1 MAVQINPRTAI
12 IAGAGALVVAGAAAW
27 FFLFQDEPP
36 PPPKPAATAP
46 APAAKPAAK
55 AEVAAKPGAE
65 APKSAAA
72 KPAAGKPA
80 PIPTD
85 PDKLVA
91 EIVELSGMRG
101 YFQTFGR
108 ETMLASNVQGQ
119 GQQAGASPAEVRQ
132 MLDMVERVFP
142 VDKMGEEFTN
152 NVKAAFDTVKMGRFL
167 ELMREPVARKLHAAD
182 TRNLTPEVIREYTEK
197 FRKEPPSAARQKL
210 VQTIDEV
217 TRTSEIGGDMAL
229 VIARDTMDAMFEAM
243 QKSGKAVSRDE
254 RQMAGSMLNASQGQ
268 MRGTIRTALHM
279 RLRDASDEDLT
290 EYVKLMDTEAG
301 RWGMEVL
308 ANALRPVM
316 ESRAKNFGRELA
328 QFAMAKVQGAAKV
341 AAAAPAAPEQKEP
354 PKAAPVAAAAPAEAP
369 GYQRPAGIK
378 PLYTRYNDLVTAVV
392 MRDVAAVKELLAD
405 GKSPDVRQ
413 SDGFTPLMIAAANG
427 DTAIAQALLAARA
440 DPNLRAP
447 GGQSALALAR
457 ARNNAELVQALERSG
472 ARN

>member
-1 MAVQINPRTAI
+1 MAMQINPRTAI

-36 PPPKPAATAP
+36 PPPPPAAKAP
-46 APAAKPAAK
+46 ASAAKPAAK
-55 AEVAAKPGAE
+55 ADAPAK
-65 APKSAAA
+65 S
-72 KPAAGKPA
+72 AAGKPA

-119 GQQAGASPAEVRQ
+119 GQQVDMSPAEVRQ

-142 VDKMGEEFTN
+142 VDKMAEEFTN
-152 NVKAAFDTVKMGRFL
+152 NVKASFDTVKMGRFL
-167 ELMREPVARKLHAAD
+167 ELMREPVARKLHAAE
-182 TRNLTPEVIREYTEK
+182 TRNLSPEAIREYNEK

-210 VQTIDEV
+210 VQAIDEI

-243 QKSGKAVSRDE
+243 QKVGKPVSRDE
-254 RQMAGSMLNASQGQ
+254 RQMAGSVLNASQGQ
-268 MRGTIRTALHM
+268 MRGTILTALHM
-279 RLRDASDEDLT
+279 RLRDASDEDLA

-316 ESRAKNFGRELA
+316 ETRAKSFGRELA
-328 QFAMAKVQGAAKV
+328 QFAMAKVKSEAKAV
-341 AAAAPAAPEQKEP
+341 AAVPAVPEQKDP

-369 GYQRPAGIK
+369 GYQRAAGIR
-378 PLYTRYNDLVTAVV
+378 PLYSRYNDLITAVV
-392 MRDVAAVKELLAD
+392 MRDTAAVNELLAD

-413 SDGFTPLMIAAANG
+413 SDGFTPLMIAVANG
-427 DTAIAQALLAARA
+427 DTAIARALLAARA

>member
-36 PPPKPAATAP
+36 PPPKPVATAP
-46 APAAKPAAK
+46 APAAKPAAT
-55 AEVAAKPGAE
+55 AAATPGAE
-65 APKSAAA
+65 APKSGAAR
-72 KPAAGKPA
+72 PTAGKPA
-80 PIPTD
+80 PIPSD

-119 GQQAGASPAEVRQ
+119 GQQVGMSPAEVRE

-142 VDKMGEEFTN
+142 VDKMTEEFAN

-167 ELMREPVARKLHAAD
+167 ELMREPVARKLHAAE
-182 TRNLTPEVIREYTEK
+182 TRNLTPEAIREYTEK
-197 FRKEPPSAARQKL
+197 FRKEPPSAARQKQ
-210 VQTIDEV
+210 VQTIDEI

-243 QKSGKAVSRDE
+243 QKLGKPVSRDE
-254 RQMAGSMLNASQGQ
+254 RQMAGSVLNASQGQ
-268 MRGTIRTALHM
+268 MRSTIHTALHM
-279 RLRDASDEDLT
+279 RLRDASDDDLA

-316 ESRAKNFGRELA
+316 ESRAKSFGRELA
-328 QFAMAKVQGAAKV
+328 QFAMAKVKSAAKV
-341 AAAAPAAPEQKEP
+341 AAAAPAVPEQKEP

-369 GYQRPAGIK
+369 GYQRPAGIR
-378 PLYTRYNDLVTAVV
+378 PLYSRYNDLVTAVV
-392 MRDVAAVKELLAD
+392 MRDPAAVRELLAD
-405 GKSPDVRQ
+405 GKDPNVRQ

-440 DPNLRAP
+440 DPNLRGP

-457 ARNNAELVQALERSG
+457 ARSNADLVQALERSG

>member
-36 PPPKPAATAP
+36 PP
-46 APAAKPAAK
+46 KPAAK
-55 AEVAAKPGAE
+55 APAAAAKAAAKAE
-65 APKSAAA
+65 APAKPAAGAPQSVVA
-72 KPAAGKPA
+72 KPAAGKPT

-91 EIVELSGMRG
+91 EIIELSGMRG

-119 GQQAGASPAEVRQ
+119 GQQAGMGPAEVRQ

-142 VDKMGEEFTN
+142 VDKMAEEFAN

-167 ELMREPVARKLHAAD
+167 ELMREPVVRKLHAAE
-182 TRNLTPEVIREYTEK
+182 TRNLTPEVIRQYMEN

-210 VQTIDEV
+210 VQTIDEI
-217 TRTSEIGGDMAL
+217 TSTSEIGGDMAL
-229 VIARDTMDAMFEAM
+229 VIARDTLDAMFEAM
-243 QKSGKAVSRDE
+243 QKLGKPVSRDE
-254 RQMAGSMLNASQGQ
+254 RQAAGSILNASQGQ
-268 MRGTIRTALHM
+268 MRSTIRTALHM
-279 RLRDASDEDLT
+279 RLREASDDELA
-290 EYVKLMDTEAG
+290 EYVKIMDTEAG

-316 ESRAKNFGRELA
+316 ESRAKSFGRELA
-328 QFAMAKVQGAAKV
+328 QVAMATVQSAAKA
-341 AAAAPAAPEQKEP
+341 AAAAPAIPEQKEP
-354 PKAAPVAAAAPAEAP
+354 PKAAPVAATAPVEAP
-369 GYQRPAGIK
+369 GYQRPAGIRQ
-378 PLYTRYNDLVTAVV
+378 LYSRYNDLVSAVV
-392 MRDVAAVKELLAD
+392 MRDTAAVKELLAD

-413 SDGFTPLMIAAANG
+413 SDGFTPLMIAVANG

-447 GGQSALALAR
+447 GGQSALALAK
-457 ARNNAELVQALERSG
+457 ARNNTELLQLLERSG

>member
-36 PPPKPAATAP
+36 PPKPAAKAT

-55 AEVAAKPGAE
+55 ADAPAAPGAE
-65 APKSAAA
+65 ATKAAAA
-72 KPAAGKPA
+72 KPTAGKPA

-108 ETMLASNVQGQ
+108 EAMLASNVQGQ
-119 GQQAGASPAEVRQ
+119 GQQAGMGPAEVRQ

-142 VDKMGEEFTN
+142 ADKMAEEFTN
-152 NVKAAFDTVKMGRFL
+152 NVKAAFDTAKMGRFL
-167 ELMREPVARKLHAAD
+167 ELMREPVARKLHAAE
-182 TRNLTPEVIREYTEK
+182 TRNLTPEVIQDYNEK

-210 VQTIDEV
+210 VQAIDEI

-229 VIARDTMDAMFEAM
+229 VIARDTMDAVFEAM
-243 QKSGKAVSRDE
+243 QKLGKPVSRDE

-268 MRGTIRTALHM
+268 MRSTIRTALHM
-279 RLRDASDEDLT
+279 RLRDASEEELA

-316 ESRAKNFGRELA
+316 ESRAKSFGRELA
-328 QFAMAKVQGAAKV
+328 QFAMAKVQTAAKA

-354 PKAAPVAAAAPAEAP
+354 PKAAPVAAAAPVEAP

-378 PLYTRYNDLVTAVV
+378 PLYSRYNDLVTAVV
-392 MRDVAAVKELLAD
+392 MRDSGAVKELLAD
-405 GKSPDVRQ
+405 GKDPNVRQ
-413 SDGFTPLMIAAANG
+413 SDGLTPLMIAAVNG
-427 DTAIAQALLAARA
+427 DAAIAQELLSRGAQ
-440 DPNLRAP
+440 PNLRAP
-447 GGQSALALAR
+447 GGQSALSLAQ
-457 ARNNAELVQALERSG
+457 ARNDAAMVQLLQRGG
-472 ARN
+472 AR

>member
-36 PPPKPAATAP
+36 PPPKPVAKAP

-55 AEVAAKPGAE
+55 ADAPAAPGAE
-65 APKSAAA
+65 ATKAAAA

-108 ETMLASNVQGQ
+108 EAMLASNVQGQ
-119 GQQAGASPAEVRQ
+119 GQQAGMGPAEVRQ

-142 VDKMGEEFTN
+142 ADKMAEEFTN
-152 NVKAAFDTVKMGRFL
+152 NVKAAFDTAKMGRFL
-167 ELMREPVARKLHAAD
+167 ELMREPVARKLHAAE
-182 TRNLTPEVIREYTEK
+182 TRNLTPEVIRDYTEK

-210 VQTIDEV
+210 VQAIDEI

-243 QKSGKAVSRDE
+243 QKMGKPVSRDE
-254 RQMAGSMLNASQGQ
+254 RQMAGSVLNASQGQ
-268 MRGTIRTALHM
+268 MRSTIRTALHM
-279 RLRDASDEDLT
+279 RLRDASEEELA

-316 ESRAKNFGRELA
+316 ESRAKSFGRELA
-328 QFAMAKVQGAAKV
+328 QFAMAKVQTAAKA

-354 PKAAPVAAAAPAEAP
+354 PKAAPVAAAAPVEAP

-378 PLYTRYNDLVTAVV
+378 PLYSRYNDLVTAVV
-392 MRDVAAVKELLAD
+392 MRDSAAVKELLAD
-405 GKSPDVRQ
+405 GKDPNVRQ
-413 SDGFTPLMIAAANG
+413 SDGLTPLMIAAVNG
-427 DTAIAQALLAARA
+427 DAAIAQELLSRGAQ
-440 DPNLRAP
+440 PNLRAP
-447 GGQSALALAR
+447 GGQSALSLAQ
-457 ARNNAELVQALERSG
+457 ARNDAAMVQLLQRGG
-472 ARN
+472 AR

>member
-1 MAVQINPRTAI
+1 MAVQIDPRTAI
-12 IAGAGALVVAGAAAW
+12 IAGAGALVVAAAAAW
-27 FFLFQDEPP
+27 FLLFQDEP
-36 PPPKPAATAP
+36 PPPKPAATAQ

-72 KPAAGKPA
+72 KPAPGKPV

-91 EIVELSGMRG
+91 EIIELSGMRG

-108 ETMLASNVQGQ
+108 EAMLASNVQGQ
-119 GQQAGASPAEVRQ
+119 GQQAGMGPAEVRQ
-132 MLDMVERVFP
+132 MLELVERAFP
-142 VDKMGEEFTN
+142 ADRMAEEFAN
-152 NVKAAFDTVKMGRFL
+152 NVKAAFDTARMGRFL
-167 ELMREPVARKLHAAD
+167 EVMRQPVVRKVHAAES
-182 TRNLTPEVIREYTEK
+182 RNLSPDVIRDYMER
-197 FRKEPPSAARQKL
+197 FRKEPPSVARQKL

-229 VIARDTMDAMFEAM
+229 AIARDTLEGMFDGM
-243 QKSGKAVSRDE
+243 QKLGKPVSRED
-254 RQMAGSMLNASQGQ
+254 RQVAGSMLSASQGQ
-268 MRGTIRTALHM
+268 MRSTIRTALHM
-279 RLRDASDEDLT
+279 RLRDAGDEELA
-290 EYVKLMDTEAG
+290 EYVKLVDTEAG
-301 RWGMEVL
+301 RWGMEML

-316 ESRAKNFGRELA
+316 ESRARSFGRELSK
-328 QFAMAKVQGAAKV
+328 FALAKVQSVAK
-341 AAAAPAAPEQKEP
+341 AAASAPAVPEQKEP

-369 GYQRPAGIK
+369 GYQRPAGIR

-392 MRDVAAVKELLAD
+392 MRDSAAVKELLSD
-405 GKSPDVRQ
+405 GKDPNVRQ

-440 DPNLRAP
+440 DPNLRSP

-457 ARNNAELVQALERSG
+457 ARNNAGLVQALERSG

>member
-1 MAVQINPRTAI
+1 MAMQINPRTAI

-36 PPPKPAATAP
+36 PPPKPAAKP
-46 APAAKPAAK
+46 AASAAKPAAK
-55 AEVAAKPGAE
+55 AD
-65 APKSAAA
+65 APAQPAAA
-72 KPAAGKPA
+72 APKPAAASAKPA

-119 GQQAGASPAEVRQ
+119 GQQAGMGPAEVRL
-132 MLDMVERVFP
+132 MIDMVERVFP
-142 VDKMGEEFTN
+142 VDKMAEEFAN
-152 NVKAAFDTVKMGRFL
+152 NVKAAFDTARMGRFL
-167 ELMREPVARKLHAAD
+167 ELMREPVVRKVHAAES
-182 TRNLTPEVIREYTEK
+182 RNLSPEVIRDYMEK

-210 VQTIDEV
+210 VQTIDEI

-229 VIARDTMDAMFEAM
+229 AIARDTLDGMFEGM
-243 QKSGKAVSRDE
+243 QKLGKPVSRDE
-254 RQMAGSMLNASQGQ
+254 RQMAGSVLNASQGQ
-268 MRGTIRTALHM
+268 MRSTIRTALHM
-279 RLRDASDEDLT
+279 RLREASDAELA

-316 ESRAKNFGRELA
+316 ESRAKSFGRELA
-328 QFAMAKVQGAAKV
+328 QFAMAKVQATAKS

-354 PKAAPVAAAAPAEAP
+354 PKAAPVAAAAPVEAP

-378 PLYTRYNDLVTAVV
+378 PLYSRYNDLVTAVV
-392 MRDVAAVKELLAD
+392 MRDAAAVKELLAD
-405 GKSPDVRQ
+405 GKDPNVRQ
-413 SDGFTPLMIAAANG
+413 SDGFTPLMVAVVNG
-427 DTAIAQALLAARA
+427 DAAIAQALLAARA

-447 GGQSALALAR
+447 GGQTALALAR
-457 ARNNAELVQALERSG
+457 ARNNAALVQALERSG

>member
-36 PPPKPAATAP
+36 PPKPVAKPP
-46 APAAKPAAK
+46 ASAAKPAAK
-55 AEVAAKPGAE
+55 ADAPAQPGAA
-65 APKSAAA
+65 AP
-72 KPAAGKPA
+72 KPAAAAKPA

-101 YFQTFGR
+101 YFLTFGR

-119 GQQAGASPAEVRQ
+119 AQQAGASPAELRQ
-132 MLDMVERVFP
+132 VLDMVERVFP
-142 VDKMGEEFTN
+142 VDKMTEEFTN
-152 NVKAAFDTVKMGRFL
+152 NVKAAYDTAKMGRFL
-167 ELMREPVARKLHAAD
+167 EILREPVARKLHAAE
-182 TRNLTPEVIREYTEK
+182 TRNLSPEVIRDYAEK
-197 FRKEPPSAARQKL
+197 IRKEPPSAARQKL

-229 VIARDTMDAMFEAM
+229 VIARDTMDAMFDAM
-243 QKSGKAVSRDE
+243 QKTGKPVSRDE

-268 MRGTIRTALHM
+268 MRSAIRTALHM
-279 RLRDASDEDLT
+279 RLRDATDEELA
-290 EYVKLMDTEAG
+290 EYVKLVDTEAG

-316 ESRAKNFGRELA
+316 EGRARSFGRELA
-328 QFAMAKVQGAAKV
+328 QIALAKLKVAAK
-341 AAAAPAAPEQKEP
+341 AAAPAAPEQKEP
-354 PKAAPVAAAAPAEAP
+354 PKAAPAAVAAPVEAP

-378 PLYTRYNDLVTAVV
+378 PLYSRYNDLITAVV
-392 MRDVAAVKELLAD
+392 MRDSAAVKELLAD
-405 GKSPDVRQ
+405 GKDPNVRQ
-413 SDGFTPLMIAAANG
+413 SDGFTPLMIAVVNG
-427 DTAIAQALLAARA
+427 DAAIAQELLSMGAQ
-440 DPNLRAP
+440 PNLRTP
-447 GGQSALALAR
+447 GGQSALSLAQ
-457 ARNNAELVQALERSG
+457 ARSNGAMVQLLQRSG

>member
-1 MAVQINPRTAI
+1 MAMQINPRTAI

-36 PPPKPAATAP
+36 PPPKPAAKP
-46 APAAKPAAK
+46 AASAAKPAAK
-55 AEVAAKPGAE
+55 AD
-65 APKSAAA
+65 APAQPAAA
-72 KPAAGKPA
+72 APKPAAASAKPA

-108 ETMLASNVQGQ
+108 EAMLASNVQGQ
-119 GQQAGASPAEVRQ
+119 GQQVGMGPAEVRQ
-132 MLDMVERVFP
+132 MLEMVERVFP
-142 VDKMGEEFTN
+142 VDKMSEEFTN

-167 ELMREPVARKLHAAD
+167 ELMREPVARKLHAAE
-182 TRNLTPEVIREYTEK
+182 TRNLTPEVIREYTEN

-210 VQTIDEV
+210 VQTIDEI
-217 TRTSEIGGDMAL
+217 TKTSEIGGDMAL
-229 VIARDTMDAMFEAM
+229 VIARDTMDGVFEAM
-243 QKSGKAVSRDE
+243 QKLGKPVSRDE
-254 RQMAGSMLNASQGQ
+254 RQMAGSVLNASQGQ
-268 MRGTIRTALHM
+268 MRSTIRTALHM
-279 RLRDASDEDLT
+279 RLRDASEAELA

-328 QFAMAKVQGAAKV
+328 QFAMAKVQATAKS

-354 PKAAPVAAAAPAEAP
+354 PKAAPVAAAAPVEAP

-378 PLYTRYNDLVTAVV
+378 PLYSRYNDLVTAVV
-392 MRDVAAVKELLAD
+392 MRDSAAVKELLAD
-405 GKSPDVRQ
+405 GKDPNVRQ
-413 SDGFTPLMIAAANG
+413 SDGFTPLMVAVVNG
-427 DTAIAQALLAARA
+427 DTAIAQELLSRGAQ
-440 DPNLRAP
+440 PNLRTP
-447 GGQSALALAR
+447 GGQTALSLAQ
-457 ARNNAELVQALERSG
+457 ARNNGAMVQLLQRSG